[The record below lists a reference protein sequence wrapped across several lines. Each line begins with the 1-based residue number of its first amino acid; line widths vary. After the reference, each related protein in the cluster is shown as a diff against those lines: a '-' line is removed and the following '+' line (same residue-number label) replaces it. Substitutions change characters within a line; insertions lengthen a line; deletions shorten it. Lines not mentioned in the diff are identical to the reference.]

1 MKRYLAL
8 AFCTGLIYS
17 NSPLAGN
24 LNYNFFEVGY
34 LETEWDFPGID
45 VDGDG
50 YELNASVG
58 ISENLALTV
67 GYQDLEFDGG
77 VDANLKTLGFAY
89 HKPYSATGDMVLG
102 YAYLETEL
110 EPRRGGSVDDSGNEF
125 SLEVRSKSS
134 PETEVSFALRRIE
147 VDDDAESGFSF
158 GIVSGAPQGF
168 QFVLD
173 YTDLD
178 NVSAIMLGLRSGF

>member
-1 MKRYLAL
+1 MKKYLAL
-8 AFCTGLIYS
+8 AFCSALGYS
-17 NSPLAGN
+17 NSTLAGD
-24 LNYNFFEVGY
+24 LNYSYFEVGY
-34 LETEWDFPGID
+34 LETEWDFSDID

-58 ISENLALTV
+58 ISENLALVV
-67 GYQDLEFDGG
+67 GYQDLEFDAG
-77 VDANLKTLGFAY
+77 VDANFKSLGFAY
-89 HKPYSATGDMVLG
+89 HKPYSITGDMILG
-102 YAYLETEL
+102 YSYLETEL
-110 EPRRGGSVDDSGNEF
+110 EPRRGGSIDDSGNEF
-125 SLEVRSKSS
+125 SLEIRSKSS

-178 NVSAIMLGLRSGF
+178 NVSSIMLGLRSSF